1 MREREQRLG
10 GSAGASLPP
19 AGCACHLPHQR
30 EARGRMDGSEGDGGL
45 TCAAWYRRGQEGAKR
60 FLTSA
65 RNDRKVKRLASE
77 GAGLEAKDGA
87 AKRATAPKWS
97 AGQNGNATG
106 GRRSETIT
114 L

>member
-1 MREREQRLG
+1 
-10 GSAGASLPP
+10 
-19 AGCACHLPHQR
+19 
-30 EARGRMDGSEGDGGL
+30 MDGSEGDGGL

-97 AGQNGNATG
+97 AG
-106 GRRSETIT
+106 
-114 L
+114 